1 MRNILITVFT
11 EYQLILALNEI
22 FINKVYDPYSDM
34 IMLVIKH
41 ERLHHRMNRPFDFD
55 GLGIEI
61 IDFNDDIDY
70 KKSLSKNT
78 KEFIDS
84 VLQIKWD
91 TFILFQENDTLN
103 CLLTYQLMKRGTK
116 VCLFQDGL
124 KAFNPMKSR
133 SYGQLKTEL
142 EMRIW
147 WRKNG
152 YKSDPLLN
160 AIHSHKYGFLKGV
173 SRIHVTFPESY
184 INWNRKE
191 VCKIEISKSD
201 KLFDLMKTVFQLENF
216 ILDKVDD
223 AVFIISQSMRDD
235 NTFERMLIEYLV
247 RSFRNKKIYLKAHP
261 INFKPY
267 KDFIEEVK
275 QKFAGKIEVIDGK
288 VPAEFLIMQLKNS
301 IVVSTISTSMFLNNP
316 VCKFYYA
323 LELAKPHISRFN
335 RYNTTNPT
343 THSRSVNSL
352 EEISF

>member
-1 MRNILITVFT
+1 MSKVLFTVYT
-11 EYQLILALNEI
+11 EYQLTLALNEI
-22 FINKVYDPYSDM
+22 FINKIYDPNTDK
-34 IMLVIKH
+34 ITLVIKH
-41 ERLHHRMNRPFDFD
+41 EKLHNRMDRPFEFD

-61 IDFNDDIDY
+61 IHFNDDLDY
-70 KKSLSKNT
+70 KRSLSKDT

-91 TFILFQENDTLN
+91 TFILFQENDALN
-103 CLLTYQLMKRGTK
+103 CLLTYQLMKKGAK
-116 VCLFQDGL
+116 VCLYQDGL
-124 KAFNPMKSR
+124 KAYNPMKSR

-160 AIHSHKYGFLKGV
+160 AIHSHKYGFLVGV
-173 SRIHVTFPESY
+173 SRIHVTFPENY
-184 INWNRKE
+184 FNWNRKK
-191 VCKIEISKSD
+191 VCKIEIEKSD

-216 ILDKVDD
+216 ILNKVDD
-223 AVFIISQSMRDD
+223 TVFIISQSMRDD
-235 NTFERMLIEYLV
+235 NSFERMLVEYLV
-247 RSFRNKKIYLKAHP
+247 ASFANKKIYLKAHP
-261 INFKPY
+261 INYKPY

-275 QKFAGKIEVIDGK
+275 KKFAGKIEVIDEK

-316 VCKFYYA
+316 DCTFYYT
-323 LELAKPHISRFN
+323 LELAKHHISRFN
-335 RYNTTNPT
+335 RYNTSNPT